1 MLSSHHYESMILM
14 VAILLL
20 GLNFT
25 YKLSTLVKLYSRP
38 NHDITNGQYSS
49 LNVYASSLLSLQ
61 VGYGT

>member
-38 NHDITNGQYSS
+38 NHYIINGQYSS
-49 LNVYASSLLSLQ
+49 LNAYISSLLSLQ
-61 VGYGT
+61 MEYGT